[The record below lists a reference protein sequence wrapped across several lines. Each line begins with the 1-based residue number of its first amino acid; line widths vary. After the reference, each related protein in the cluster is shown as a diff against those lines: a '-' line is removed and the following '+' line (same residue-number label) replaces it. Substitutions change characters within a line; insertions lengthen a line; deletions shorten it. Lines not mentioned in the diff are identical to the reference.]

1 MTPTRL
7 KLAKPPRRPSIAMLR
22 KAIRMYSSPYVS
34 REQNKRNRRKW
45 LASVDWLGDR
55 WILAGRRE
63 VTWGAKQRRV
73 D

>member
-1 MTPTRL
+1 MAAAKL
-7 KLAKPPRRPSIAMLR
+7 KLAKPPRRPSIALLR

-34 REQNKRNRRKW
+34 REENKRNRIAW
-45 LASVDWLGDR
+45 LRSIDWLGDR

-73 D
+73 E

>member
-1 MTPTRL
+1 MAAKL
-7 KLAKPPRRPSIAMLR
+7 KLAKPPRRPSIALMR

-34 REQNKRNRRKW
+34 REVNRRNRIAW
-45 LASVDWLGDR
+45 LSSVDWLGDR
-55 WILAGRRE
+55 WILAGRLE